1 MPYSST
7 AFKEDIKNHIL
18 SNIKPNEKI
27 LDVGAGSGTYA
38 RMLGKYFYIDAVEI
52 FEPYVEKFELHE
64 LYNKV
69 YNVNIL
75 AFDFSPYDYI
85 IMGDILEHIPKY
97 EAMNL
102 VSKINSAG
110 KKCLIAVPYLYE
122 QGEYDGNVHEIHHQP
137 DLTNEI
143 FLERYSSMHL
153 LFKDDGY
160 GYYINY

>member
-52 FEPYVEKFELHE
+52 FEPYIEKFELHE

-97 EAMNL
+97 EAINL
-102 VSKINSAG
+102 VGKINSAG

-137 DLTNEI
+137 DLTHNI
-143 FLERYSSMHL
+143 FLERYTCMHL